1 MESITNT
8 VLTDMAGAFI
18 EHSAMI
24 TNFVAVV
31 YSQLI
36 NSVCRVFPDN
46 VQYKWYTKD
55 GEEKIVIPDA
65 SINCRIHSRKGNSF
79 FDAPRFVMEVLSPS
93 TEKYDRGEKMEL
105 YRQQEVSEYWIADW
119 RNDRWKYIHSIMT
132 KSRNRDIIYGKRLQ
146 KKTRKN

>member
-55 GEEKIVIPDA
+55 GGKNSDSRCVDQL
-65 SINCRIHSRKGNSF
+65 SHSFQKGQF
-79 FDAPRFVMEVLSPS
+79 LF
-93 TEKYDRGEKMEL
+93 
-105 YRQQEVSEYWIADW
+105 
-119 RNDRWKYIHSIMT
+119 
-132 KSRNRDIIYGKRLQ
+132 
-146 KKTRKN
+146 

>member
-36 NSVCRVFPDN
+36 NSVCRVFPHT
-46 VQYKWYTKD
+46 VQYK
-55 GEEKIVIPDA
+55 
-65 SINCRIHSRKGNSF
+65 C
-79 FDAPRFVMEVLSPS
+79 
-93 TEKYDRGEKMEL
+93 DRGEKMEL
-105 YRQQEVSEYWIADW
+105 YRQQEVDEYWIADW
-119 RNDRWKYIHSIMT
+119 RKRQVEIYTLDYDEKQEPRYYLWKTIT
-132 KSRNRDIIYGKRLQ
+132 EENKEELRLVRFPNI
-146 KKTRKN
+146 KITFDELFAKVDLE